1 MQSRDRHNS
10 RSAGTN
16 ASSYIDPNA
25 LMRIKNL
32 QLRAKF
38 VVDGFYNGLHRSPY
52 HGFSVEFSEYRP
64 YTPGDDPRHLD
75 WKLFAR
81 SDRYYIK
88 RFEDETNR
96 RCHLVVDQSRSM
108 GYSSLAYSKADYA
121 RTLAATLAYYL
132 MLQKDC
138 AGLLTFD
145 EAVVDYLPAR
155 FRPGQ
160 MHQLMVC
167 LERSPQ
173 GSGTDLHAPLEQI
186 TSLINKRGLI
196 VLISDLLAA
205 IDTLRTNLSY
215 LRSRG
220 HDVLLLRVLDP
231 AEVSFP
237 FTDATMVQDM
247 ESGQDIYIDPAVAR
261 ESYRRR
267 FNEHDEQIRSICG
280 GLGVDYS
287 QMLTND
293 PLETSLF
300 DLIRAQSHG
309 GRTVRRF
316 AAPRSDASGAAR
328 TDIQSSAR
336 GGGDR

>member
-1 MQSRDRHNS
+1 MNTQGRHNS
-10 RSAGTN
+10 RARGSKA
-16 ASSYIDPNA
+16 ASYIEPNA
-25 LMRIKNL
+25 LMRIKHL
-32 QLRAKF
+32 QMRAKF
-38 VVDGFYNGLHRSPY
+38 VVDGFYHGLHRSPY

-108 GYSSLAYSKADYA
+108 GYSSLDYTKADYA

-138 AGLLTFD
+138 TGLLTFD
-145 EAVVDYLPAR
+145 ETVVDYLPAR

-167 LERSPQ
+167 LERAPQ

-196 VLISDLLAA
+196 VLISDLLAS

-237 FTDATMVQDM
+237 FTDATMIRDM
-247 ESGQDIYIDPAVAR
+247 ESGQDLYIDPAVAR
-261 ESYRRR
+261 ESYQKR
-267 FNEHDEQIRSICG
+267 FHEHDEQIRSICG

-287 QMLTND
+287 QMLTNA
-293 PLETSLF
+293 PLETALF
-300 DLIRAQSHG
+300 DLISAQSHAG
-309 GRTVRRF
+309 SSVRRS
-316 AAPRSDASGAAR
+316 AATRSGAGGMQR
-328 TDIQSSAR
+328 SLH
-336 GGGDR
+336 GGDGR

>member
-1 MQSRDRHNS
+1 
-10 RSAGTN
+10 
-16 ASSYIDPNA
+16 
-25 LMRIKNL
+25 MRIKNL
-32 QLRAKF
+32 QMRAKF

-64 YTPGDDPRHLD
+64 YTPGDDLRRLD

-96 RCHLVVDQSRSM
+96 RCHLVVDQSKSM
-108 GYSSLAYSKADYA
+108 GYSSLEHSKADYA

-132 MLQKDC
+132 MLQRDC

-196 VLISDLLAA
+196 VLISDLLAS

-237 FTDATMVQDM
+237 FSDATMIRDM
-247 ESGQDIYIDPAVAR
+247 ESGQDVYVDPGVAR
-261 ESYRRR
+261 ESYRQR

-280 GLGVDYS
+280 GLGVSYS
-287 QMLTND
+287 QMLTNE
-293 PLETSLF
+293 PLETALF
-300 DLIRAQSHG
+300 DLISAQSRT
-309 GRTVRRF
+309 GRTIRRS
-316 AAPRSDASGAAR
+316 AAPRSTAPHSASI
-328 TDIQSSAR
+328 DMQSSTR
-336 GGGDR
+336 EIGGR